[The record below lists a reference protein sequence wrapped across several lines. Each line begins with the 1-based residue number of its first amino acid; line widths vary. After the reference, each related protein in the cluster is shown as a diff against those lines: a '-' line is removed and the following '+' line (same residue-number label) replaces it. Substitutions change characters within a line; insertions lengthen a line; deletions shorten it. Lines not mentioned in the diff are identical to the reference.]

1 MSTCTLTR
9 NEITDAAGWLV
20 AARLD
25 GRPASDCPLAAQLE
39 SEEAGYAV
47 QAAGHEIL
55 AGEGFGRLV
64 GYKIGCTNQAVQ
76 DLLAVPGPAYGG
88 IVAANLH
95 WDEAELPRDL
105 LQRPGIECEVAF
117 WINRAPEAA
126 GAPYD
131 RDSIRPCVAACSAAM
146 EIVDNRYGDFRA
158 APFGLMIAD
167 DFFQAAAVVGSPVA
181 AWHNLDL
188 AALGGTT
195 LLDGRTA
202 GTGRG
207 ADVLGHP
214 LAALAWLANR
224 LIAQGKALQGGQ
236 VVLTGTMVD
245 PVWLEPGAAQAA
257 IEIESLGRAKAR
269 IA

>member
-1 MSTCTLTR
+1 MTTCTLTR
-9 NEITDAAGWLV
+9 NEIADAAGWLV

-25 GRPASDCPLAAQLE
+25 GRPASDCPLAPQLA

-95 WDEAELPRDL
+95 WDEAELAPVM
-105 LQRPGIECEVAF
+105 LQRPGIECEIAF
-117 WINRAPEAA
+117 WINRTPEPA

-131 RDSIRPCVAACSAAM
+131 RDSIRPCVAACS
-146 EIVDNRYGDFRA
+146 GDFRT

-167 DFFQAAAVVGSPVA
+167 DFFQAAAVVGPPVA
-181 AWHNLDL
+181 AWQDLDL

-195 LLDGRTA
+195 LMDGRAA
-202 GTGRG
+202 GTGSG

-214 LAALAWLANR
+214 LEALAWLANR
-224 LIAQGKALQGGQ
+224 LIA
-236 VVLTGTMVD
+236 
-245 PVWLEPGAAQAA
+245 
-257 IEIESLGRAKAR
+257 
-269 IA
+269 